1 MVLAP
6 PRRSARV
13 AFALEQES
21 CVAFTVNI
29 VFVICYLKI
38 LSKTCASRRI
48 ERFTQSVPSFPAK
61 RTTTPP
67 LSFFLSRLASL
78 VGERLTRRPG
88 PGNMNETNETV
99 VRDQTRRPD
108 SSSRRRRTI
117 RPRSFVRSISS
128 CTLTM
133 MDNHH
138 QPLWFT
144 RRSGKR
150 GSSEPRE
157 SSASSFRFRFVRS
170 FVRSIDRRRR
180 RSYLAR
186 VRQSMRR
193 LVPRIAPRDQPRNL
207 NRDPDQSR
215 SRSLSTVIITMP
227 SPP

>member
-29 VFVICYLKI
+29 VFVICYLKL

-88 PGNMNETNETV
+88 PGNMNETKRTKPSFAIK
-99 VRDQTRRPD
+99 RDDPTRLLVADGR
-108 SSSRRRRTI
+108 SGF
-117 RPRSFVRSISS
+117 RSFVRSISS
-128 CTLTM
+128 CT
-133 MDNHH
+133 
-138 QPLWFT
+138 
-144 RRSGKR
+144 R
-150 GSSEPRE
+150 
-157 SSASSFRFRFVRS
+157 
-170 FVRSIDRRRR
+170 
-180 RSYLAR
+180 
-186 VRQSMRR
+186 
-193 LVPRIAPRDQPRNL
+193 
-207 NRDPDQSR
+207 
-215 SRSLSTVIITMP
+215 
-227 SPP
+227 

>member
-29 VFVICYLKI
+29 VFVICYLKL

-88 PGNMNETNETV
+88 PGNMNETKRNERNRRSRSNAT
-99 VRDQTRRPD
+99 TRRVF
-108 SSSRRRRTI
+108 SSPTDDPS
-117 RPRSFVRSISS
+117 
-128 CTLTM
+128 
-133 MDNHH
+133 
-138 QPLWFT
+138 
-144 RRSGKR
+144 
-150 GSSEPRE
+150 
-157 SSASSFRFRFVRS
+157 S
-170 FVRSIDRRRR
+170 FVRSIDLIV
-180 RSYLAR
+180 YA
-186 VRQSMRR
+186 
-193 LVPRIAPRDQPRNL
+193 D
-207 NRDPDQSR
+207 DDG
-215 SRSLSTVIITMP
+215 
-227 SPP
+227 